1 MNGAQALGPDRSSW
15 LYKLGGGK
23 SEGSTWN
30 RRFFSL
36 HGSVLQYFKSET
48 LIPQRPNGAVLIDQC
63 TVTARD
69 ESAAADG
76 SLRWGFALVHPCG
89 DTLVLA
95 TETKAERA
103 LWMAALQT
111 QRPSPSQATTADG
124 AAREADGAWPSETAA
139 VREGEAAALETPAAL
154 AEAEARRGEAQEALS
169 AEEAALGAA
178 RASLQSAMTASER
191 ADAQLRHARARL
203 KVHRTE
209 LKIVRGHCCSG
220 ANCTPR
226 RSFPNPDPNPNQVR
240 RSLLHWRYRTLR
252 SSFVQLVS
260 AVYASKLRPESRP
273 TGTPR

>member
-1 MNGAQALGPDRSSW
+1 MNEAQADVGPALSSW

-23 SEGSTWN
+23 SEGSLWN

-36 HGSVLQYFKSET
+36 DGSVLQYFKSEGT
-48 LIPQRPNGAVLIDQC
+48 LQRPNGAVLVDQC

-103 LWMAALQT
+103 LWMEALQA
-111 QRPSPSQATTADG
+111 RPPSPSPASTADG
-124 AAREADGAWPSETAA
+124 AARGADGAWLSETAA

-154 AEAEARRGEAQEALS
+154 AEAEAKRGEAQEALS
-169 AEEAALGAA
+169 TEDAALGAA
-178 RASLQSAMTASER
+178 RSSLQSAVRASER

-203 KVHRTE
+203 KVH
-209 LKIVRGHCCSG
+209 
-220 ANCTPR
+220 
-226 RSFPNPDPNPNQVR
+226 
-240 RSLLHWRYRTLR
+240 
-252 SSFVQLVS
+252 
-260 AVYASKLRPESRP
+260 
-273 TGTPR
+273 